1 MEKRQVGDWKVFE
14 DECFMMVIVSVLGD
28 RFKVGSVGAYRVEG
42 VGYST
47 YSWLLV
53 AGKEGK
59 LAEIEELR
67 LENEVILGP
76 VP

>member
-1 MEKRQVGDWKVFE
+1 M
-14 DECFMMVIVSVLGD
+14 
-28 RFKVGSVGAYRVEG
+28 
-42 VGYST
+42 
-47 YSWLLV
+47 

-76 VP
+76 VGIILRVPLKREWYPGLKDCRVLEYDTEQQVYG